1 MTCCLQVG
9 AKEIQNRGMLQ
20 VNMIDKLLAKII
32 FNQLNQFKPY
42 VKHPNFKR
50 IIQYLVILE
59 YIRKRFQNQVVLES
73 DPLTAKQRAKRFKI
87 PSTAKIIG

>member
-1 MTCCLQVG
+1 
-9 AKEIQNRGMLQ
+9 MLQ

-50 IIQYLVILE
+50 IVQYLVILE
-59 YIRKRFQNQVVLES
+59 YIIIWEPSGTKKWPVNDYITFQKVLNSDNNGNKRDS
-73 DPLTAKQRAKRFKI
+73 
-87 PSTAKIIG
+87 